1 MKGKKDQFEHMI
13 TEDFEQLAKEEEEEI
28 LKDDSIQMPEGFKE
42 SLRQNWKSRS
52 RRRKEKNYTL
62 SYQRKTGL
70 H

>member
-42 SLRQNWKSRS
+42 SLRAKLEEQI
-52 RRRKEKNYTL
+52 KEKKK
-62 SYQRKTGL
+62 RK
-70 H
+70 